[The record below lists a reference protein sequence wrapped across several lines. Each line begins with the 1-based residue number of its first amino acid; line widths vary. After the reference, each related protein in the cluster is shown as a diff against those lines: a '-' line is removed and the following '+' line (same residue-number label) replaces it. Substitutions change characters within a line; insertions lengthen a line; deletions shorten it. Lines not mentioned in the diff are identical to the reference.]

1 MREGEGVRGVEEKVL
16 AGGAAGSVWDMSW
29 RAVVV
34 YCGQEWVQ
42 EGLHGACGGFWLR
55 CAGCGVKVAGRGI
68 LRFSAGRVEECRRC
82 VGAQEVQEGVLVGLL
97 VLAGYV
103 VRVGVAGDAVDDVGA
118 T

>member
-1 MREGEGVRGVEEKVL
+1 M
-16 AGGAAGSVWDMSW
+16 
-29 RAVVV
+29 
-34 YCGQEWVQ
+34 
-42 EGLHGACGGFWLR
+42 
-55 CAGCGVKVAGRGI
+55 KVAGRGI

-82 VGAQEVQEGVLVGLL
+82 VGAQEVQEGVQVGLL